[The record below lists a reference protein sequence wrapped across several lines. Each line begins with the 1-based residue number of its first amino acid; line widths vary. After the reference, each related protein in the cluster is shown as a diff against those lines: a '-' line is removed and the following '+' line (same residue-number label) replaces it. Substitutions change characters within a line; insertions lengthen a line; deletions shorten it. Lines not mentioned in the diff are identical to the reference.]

1 MQQFYFDV
9 RDGFELA
16 RDEEG
21 ILLPDV
27 DAAIKEAKLS
37 LAEII
42 RGVLS
47 DGTYP
52 GTICVEIRTASGI
65 LASVGLTYSVQ
76 MNPATLTLAAPSCQA
91 SAKLVT
97 RSMSSQLGGA
107 IEREWHPEGVI
118 VSISIDNDRLAR

>member
-1 MQQFYFDV
+1 MQLFYFDV

-47 DGTYP
+47 DGTYT

-76 MNPATLTLAAPSCQA
+76 MNPATLT
-91 SAKLVT
+91 
-97 RSMSSQLGGA
+97 
-107 IEREWHPEGVI
+107 
-118 VSISIDNDRLAR
+118 